1 VHDTV
6 AGVTSHVPLVGDLT
20 GGVTDHL
27 GLLGH

>member
-20 GGVTDHL
+20 DGLTDHL
-27 GLLGH
+27 PLGH